1 MFEGT
6 PSMWMI
12 IIVASAALMVLA
24 GQMAR
29 VQGRSVKGW
38 VWTTAVVGPLGPLAL
53 YVVGATRRDR

>member
-1 MFEGT
+1 
-6 PSMWMI
+6 MWMI